1 MNPGMV
7 GVFIPIVAVG
17 GFFLWMISL
26 SPLGRAL
33 AERLKHGPI
42 RGGTGGSGISSCAQS
57 GSSAWWMKKK
67 APAAKSIFRNE
78 EFARRLVA
86 DFPRLETCPAKI
98 RSTVFLIPCHVCI
111 IWFLLHNSPVPELK
125 GREPNAPH

>member
-42 RGGTGGSGISSCAQS
+42 RGEPARSRLSWSK
-57 GSSAWWMKKK
+57 AWI
-67 APAAKSIFRNE
+67 ACRQEVAELAERVDFTERLLAKSTSAERDV
-78 EFARRLVA
+78 AR
-86 DFPRLETCPAKI
+86 
-98 RSTVFLIPCHVCI
+98 
-111 IWFLLHNSPVPELK
+111 
-125 GREPNAPH
+125 

>member
-42 RGGTGGSGISSCAQS
+42 RGGTG
-57 GSSAWWMKKK
+57 
-67 APAAKSIFRNE
+67 E
-78 EFARRLVA
+78 EQAELVETVDRLRQEVA
-86 DFPRLETCPAKI
+86 ELAERVDFTERLLGQRQAGGQLPKV
-98 RSTVFLIPCHVCI
+98 RP
-111 IWFLLHNSPVPELK
+111 
-125 GREPNAPH
+125 